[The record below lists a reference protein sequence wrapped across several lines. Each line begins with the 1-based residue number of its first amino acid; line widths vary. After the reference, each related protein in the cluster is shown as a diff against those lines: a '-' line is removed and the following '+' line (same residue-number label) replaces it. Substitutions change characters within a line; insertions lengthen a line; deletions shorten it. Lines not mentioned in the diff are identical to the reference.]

1 VRGFFCFASARS
13 VDIRNTRIKDE
24 KSSGPA
30 MDIQTTRFG
39 AVTIEAEDILVF
51 PTGLMGLEDCQHWV
65 LLADAQNDAL
75 GWLQSTSR
83 PEVALAVVTPR
94 RFVPDYQVR
103 IVRSE
108 LAPLAIHSSQDA
120 KVLVIVGKN
129 DRAITLNLKAPLVLN
144 LDSRLGRQVVANNE
158 YPVQHELLPEV
169 TLLKKTA

>member
-1 VRGFFCFASARS
+1 MPERAGGTKSRKARGFFCFASARS
-13 VDIRNTRIKDE
+13 VDIRNTWIKDE

-108 LAPLAIHSSQDA
+108 LTPLAI
-120 KVLVIVGKN
+120 
-129 DRAITLNLKAPLVLN
+129 
-144 LDSRLGRQVVANNE
+144 E
-158 YPVQHELLPEV
+158 C
-169 TLLKKTA
+169 

>member
-1 VRGFFCFASARS
+1 
-13 VDIRNTRIKDE
+13 
-24 KSSGPA
+24 

-39 AVTIEAEDILVF
+39 TVAIEAEDVLHF
-51 PTGLMGLEDCQHWV
+51 PTGLVGLEDCQHWV

-75 GWLQSTSR
+75 GWLQSTAR

-108 LAPLAIHSSQDA
+108 LAPLAICRPQDA

-158 YPVQHELLPEV
+158 YPVQHELSHETP
-169 TLLKKTA
+169 LKKKIA

>member
-1 VRGFFCFASARS
+1 VRTFSCFASAWPA
-13 VDIRNTRIKDE
+13 DIRNTRIKDE

-30 MDIQTTRFG
+30 MEIQTTRFG

-51 PTGLMGLEDCQHWV
+51 PMGLMGLEDCQHWV

-75 GWLQSTSR
+75 GWLQSASR
-83 PEVALAVVTPR
+83 PDVALAVVTPR

-108 LAPLAIHSSQDA
+108 LAPLAIQTAQDA

-158 YPVQHELLPEV
+158 YPVQHELLNEV